1 MDFAAVALQ
10 IIAVSLPIL
19 LGWSLNKLDIL
30 SEQFDAGLSRLV
42 MNVALPSSIIAS
54 IHGAADL
61 PDATTLAMLLAAGAL
76 TSVVSIAVS
85 CAAAALI
92 DGGSDE
98 RRSNRF
104 AIAFGNCGFIG
115 LPVLSAI
122 LGPEALLFAAI
133 VLIPAIL
140 LSLWAQFKVKG
151 AFAKYSEVRA
161 MSGLSAEEVSRRLL
175 DRNGLSG
182 VRVERVP
189 GELSDHY
196 DPRDKVLRLSDSV
209 NASRSIAAIGV
220 AAHEVGHAVQDK
232 ENYGF
237 LKFRNA
243 IAPAVQL
250 CSTASIPL
258 FLIGL
263 VIGSLNLLNL
273 GILLFC
279 SVLVFHLVTLPLEFD
294 ASARALR
301 MLRETNI
308 LSQQEIGGAKA
319 VLDAAALTY
328 VAALVMTVLQ
338 LVRLIALRG
347 MSRDE

>member
-1 MDFAAVALQ
+1 MIYPF
-10 IIAVSLPIL
+10 
-19 LGWSLNKLDIL
+19 
-30 SEQFDAGLSRLV
+30 FDPTV
-42 MNVALPSSIIAS
+42 
-54 IHGAADL
+54 
-61 PDATTLAMLLAAGAL
+61 
-76 TSVVSIAVS
+76 
-85 CAAAALI
+85 
-92 DGGSDE
+92 
-98 RRSNRF
+98 
-104 AIAFGNCGFIG
+104 
-115 LPVLSAI
+115 
-122 LGPEALLFAAI
+122 I

-196 DPRDKVLRLSDSV
+196 DPRDKVLSLSDSV

-308 LSQQEIGGAKA
+308 LSRQEIGGAKA

>member
-1 MDFAAVALQ
+1 MFYPFFD
-10 IIAVSLPIL
+10 PTMIL
-19 LGWSLNKLDIL
+19 
-30 SEQFDAGLSRLV
+30 
-42 MNVALPSSIIAS
+42 
-54 IHGAADL
+54 
-61 PDATTLAMLLAAGAL
+61 
-76 TSVVSIAVS
+76 
-85 CAAAALI
+85 
-92 DGGSDE
+92 
-98 RRSNRF
+98 
-104 AIAFGNCGFIG
+104 
-115 LPVLSAI
+115 
-122 LGPEALLFAAI
+122 
-133 VLIPAIL
+133 LIPALL
-140 LSLWAQFKVKG
+140 LSFWAQFKVKG

-182 VRVERVP
+182 VRIERVP

-196 DPRDKVLRLSDSV
+196 DPRAKVLRLSDSV

-243 IAPAVQL
+243 IVPAVQL
-250 CSTASIPL
+250 CSAASMPL
-258 FLIGL
+258 FFIGL
-263 VIGSLNLLNL
+263 IIGSLNLLNL

-279 SVLVFHLVTLPLEFD
+279 GVLVFHLVTLPLEFD

-338 LVRLIALRG
+338 LVRLVALRG
-347 MSRDE
+347 MNRDE